1 MIVTSDKPE
10 AMNNSD
16 RKLRILLVTS
26 DKYPPFRPA
35 ARVIFGEELSTR
47 GHVIDWL
54 IQAERNCNR
63 SYQTRYGKGTAYIAA
78 TDDGTSRGRRLRKY
92 LLDFIN
98 DLRMF
103 NLVRRERYDLV
114 QAKDKYLGAL
124 LAILA
129 SKLGKARF
137 TYWLAYPHAE
147 ASLYESRENTARYR
161 YFCLFRGYFYK
172 FVLYKI
178 ILPAADHIFVQSE
191 QMKQDIAR
199 EGIPL
204 AKMTPV
210 PGSLSMADIPLS
222 AGPWKESKD
231 GPQIVYLGTLR
242 RARHLDFIVRVHAKV
257 MQAHPDARLILVGKG
272 DMPEDERL
280 LINEAERLGIRKSIV
295 FTGHLPM
302 SEASEYIRHA
312 DVCVSPYY
320 PTPILNS
327 TSPTKLIEYMAMGKA
342 TVGNDHPEQSLVIS
356 ESGAGLCVPWDE
368 SAFSEAIIT
377 LLNNPEMARE
387 MGARGRSYVEG
398 HRTNR
403 LMADRVEDQYL
414 HICNRHHDPVNQD
427 AAGSCS

>member
-1 MIVTSDKPE
+1 MID
-10 AMNNSD
+10 SD
-16 RKLRILLVTS
+16 RKLRILFVTS

-35 ARVIFGEELSTR
+35 ARVIFGEELSAR
-47 GHVIDWL
+47 GHAIDWL
-54 IQAERNCNR
+54 IQAEKNCNR
-63 SYQTRYGKGTAYIAA
+63 SFKTTYGNGAAFIAA
-78 TDDGTSRGRRLRKY
+78 TDDGISRRRRLKKY

-98 DLRMF
+98 DLKMF
-103 NLVRRERYDLV
+103 HLVRQTRYDVV

-129 SKLGKARF
+129 SKIGKARF
-137 TYWLAYPHAE
+137 CYWLAYPHAE
-147 ASLYESRENTARYR
+147 ASLYEARENIARYR
-161 YFCLFRGYFYK
+161 YFYLFRGYFLK

-204 AKMTPV
+204 PKMTPV
-210 PGSLSMADIPLS
+210 PGSLSLADIPFKTESQGITLV
-222 AGPWKESKD
+222 GPKD

-242 RARHLDFIVRVHAKV
+242 RARHLDFIVRVHKMV
-257 MQAHPDARLILVGKG
+257 LQSHPAARLVLVGKG
-272 DMPEDERL
+272 DMPEDEQL
-280 LINEAERLGIRKSIV
+280 LIDEAERLGIRKSIV

-302 SEASEYIRHA
+302 SEAWEYIRNA
-312 DVCVSPYY
+312 DVCISPYY

-356 ESGAGLCVPWDE
+356 ESGAGLCTPWNE

-377 LLNNPEMARE
+377 LLNNPEVARE
-387 MGARGRSYVEG
+387 MGARGRNYVEG
-398 HRTNR
+398 HRTNQ
-403 LMADRVEDQYL
+403 LMADRVEEQYFHL
-414 HICNRHHDPVNQD
+414 CNRRRDTLDQD
-427 AAGSCS
+427 AVDSCS